1 MAVTPLEKYRES
13 ALLGGVWKRT
23 ELSPRDR
30 GIVTLAALISRN
42 QTVEL
47 PFYLLLALDSGVKPA
62 EISETITHLVRSR
75 DDPIP

>member
-30 GIVTLAALISRN
+30 GIVTLAALISRKRFC
-42 QTVEL
+42 QRRWRKASTTRL
-47 PFYLLLALDSGVKPA
+47 KAA
-62 EISETITHLVRSR
+62 EDCRRLG
-75 DDPIP
+75 